1 MSIACFEWIQ
11 AFVIDP
17 RWVQFDLKLIQNV
30 IISSHLFIATLMHF
44 YIPIQLLYHLYLKL
58 IHVYNVLDNEC
69 PTIHSLS
76 CLLCV
81 CFDWSLNSLSMLR

>member
-58 IHVYNVLDNEC
+58 IHVYNVLDNEFA
-69 PTIHSLS
+69 PPFIVFHAFYVFALTG
-76 CLLCV
+76 V
-81 CFDWSLNSLSMLR
+81 